1 MRATTSAKK
10 KEKRKKRK
18 KNTAAHVAQAA
29 PDPRR
34 MMRPSTSA
42 EEQKNIYIGIPPKD
56 GGGLTISGILKSF
69 EGPVLNLGAV
79 QSTRALYLNELV
91 VHEIRNNASAIF

>member
-1 MRATTSAKK
+1 M
-10 KEKRKKRK
+10 
-18 KNTAAHVAQAA
+18 VQAA

-34 MMRPSTSA
+34 MMRRSTS
-42 EEQKNIYIGIPPKD
+42 EEQKNIYVGNPPKD
-56 GGGLTISGILKSF
+56 GGGLTISGVLKSF

-79 QSTRALYLNELV
+79 QSTLYLNELV